1 MAHSAQ
7 GIFLPKKFFVTS
19 GCAVSPIS
27 PLNAFDAA
35 LVKAGIAQCN
45 LVPVSSIL
53 PPDAEKVEAVDI
65 TPGTVTFCVM
75 ARMDG
80 DPGERIGAGIGWGW
94 AEGLEGLRYGFV
106 AEAHGYKDKGS
117 LEREIF
123 QGLQE
128 MARIRGM
135 KLVHHEFKVECL
147 NVPRD
152 RYGCV
157 VAALVFVPWSLED
170 SLRGPILAWKKV
182 NNLQRSVL
190 EKPNRFNSPRV

>member
-1 MAHSAQ
+1 LANSLTH
-7 GIFLPKKFFVTS
+7 GVFLPKKFFVTG
-19 GCAVSPIS
+19 GCAVSSVS

-53 PPDAEKVEAVDI
+53 PPDAEKVEPVEI

-94 AEGLEGLRYGFV
+94 AEKPDGLRYGFV
-106 AEAHGYKDKGS
+106 AEAHGYKDFKS

-123 QGLQE
+123 ESLKE

-135 KLVHHEFKVECL
+135 KLINYDVKMESLSIPK
-147 NVPRD
+147 D
-152 RYGCV
+152 MYGCA
-157 VAALVFVPWSLED
+157 VAALVFVPWGFEETLRKVPFQAGLPAELEET
-170 SLRGPILAWKKV
+170 A
-182 NNLQRSVL
+182 
-190 EKPNRFNSPRV
+190 EKSQIRKNRL